1 MSSTHRV
8 RLSLICWAVH
18 FFIYTHNINFRGVT
32 MPIKEAEKSYD
43 HDKIEKKVQKFWKEE
58 DTFKKVNELREKGPR
73 YSFLDGPPY
82 CSGKIH
88 LGTAWNKVIKDTY
101 LRYKSMNGFSLRRQ
115 AGWDMHGLPIENKV
129 EHLLNIQSCI
139 TRIFGR
145 NYIISCRNHVNY
157 RRTCFLS

>member
-1 MSSTHRV
+1 
-8 RLSLICWAVH
+8 
-18 FFIYTHNINFRGVT
+18 
-32 MPIKEAEKSYD
+32 MPIKEADKSYD

-58 DTFKKVNELREKGPR
+58 ETFAKVNELRENGPR

-88 LGTAWNKVIKDTY
+88 LGTAWNKIIKDSY

-129 EHLLNIQSCI
+129 EHLMGIQSKQEKI
-139 TRIFGR
+139 R
-145 NYIISCRNHVNY
+145 
-157 RRTCFLS
+157 

>member
-1 MSSTHRV
+1 
-8 RLSLICWAVH
+8 
-18 FFIYTHNINFRGVT
+18 
-32 MPIKEAEKSYD
+32 MPIKQADKSYD
-43 HDKIEKKVQKFWKEE
+43 HSKIEKKVQKFWKEE

-129 EHLLNIQSCI
+129 EHLMNNKIIVDIDLNP
-139 TRIFGR
+139 IF
-145 NYIISCRNHVNY
+145 
-157 RRTCFLS
+157 L